1 MTAFTSWQMARRAR
15 EASGVV
21 FAAFVV
27 LGGAFFRAQVL
38 QHQHYRTESAGNR
51 FRQIPLEAPRGDI
64 LDRNGRLIAD
74 NVPGYSIKLIASNE
88 DSLRAVLA
96 RLAALVPDDTIDVDA
111 VVRRWAGAS
120 YQPALVFASGQ
131 FNVLATLEEHRALL
145 PGLVIQREPLRD
157 YPGGAAIG
165 HLVGYVGE
173 ISESELEQNLFPG
186 ARSGEEVGQ
195 RGLEYEYDS
204 LLRGRQGVRYAEVT
218 ASGRTV
224 QDYQSPAVL
233 PPVAGGD
240 LHTTIDLPLQLFVDS
255 MWRADLPTKRGAL
268 VAMTPDGAIL
278 AYYSYPTFDPNDFVG
293 GIDAATWAALNDNP
307 DRPLVNRAIA
317 GKFPPAS
324 PFKLAI
330 AAMALRRGLVTMDSK
345 MPVPCT
351 GEYRFGDRVWKCWN
365 SQGHGALT
373 LRQAIATS
381 CDIYFYQLGQLLG
394 AKAIF
399 QDGIDLGF
407 GDRTGIDLAGESRPT
422 FPSSVKAYINSRGVS
437 TWGNGEVLNL
447 AIGQGHDAQ
456 TLINMVAF
464 YAGLAGS
471 GVKPVPFV
479 VPPPAPLPGRDLGLT
494 PDQLAGLREAMVN
507 VVTHGTAS
515 LSLAH
520 EAGVGQFDVAG
531 KTGSGQ
537 VTGQQDIAWFI
548 SFAPANAARIVVGIE
563 VEEGIEGAFV
573 AKYAVRTIARYLDG
587 RAEKLDDATV
597 TENLGRASP
606 AALRG
611 DSVRPPAD
619 TTPAPRREQP

>member
-1 MTAFTSWQMARRAR
+1 MTAFSSWQMARRAR
-15 EASGVV
+15 GARGVV
-21 FAAFVV
+21 FAAFAV
-27 LGGAFFRAQVL
+27 LGAAFFNAQVL
-38 QHQHYRTESAGNR
+38 QHQRFRTESAGNR
-51 FRQIPLEAPRGDI
+51 FRQIPLEAPRGNI
-64 LDRNGRLIAD
+64 LDRNGRIIAD
-74 NVPGYSIKLIASNE
+74 NVPGYSIKLIASSE

-96 RLAALVPDDTIDVDA
+96 RLQALVPDDTIDVDA
-111 VVRRWAGAS
+111 VVRRWSGAS

-131 FNVLATLEEHRALL
+131 FDILATLEEHRALL

-157 YPGGAAIG
+157 YPAGAALG

-173 ISESELEQNLFPG
+173 INENELEANDFPG

-204 LLRGRQGVRYAEVT
+204 LLRGRQGVSYAEVT

-233 PPVAGGD
+233 PPVAGHD
-240 LHTTIDLPLQLFVDS
+240 VQTTIDLPLQRFVDS

-268 VAMTPDGAIL
+268 VAMTPDGAVR

-293 GIDAATWAALNDNP
+293 GIDATTWAALNDNP
-307 DRPLVNRAIA
+307 DKPLINRVIA
-317 GKFPPAS
+317 GRYPPAS

-330 AAMALRRGLVTMDSK
+330 AAMALRRGLVTMDSR

-351 GEYRFGDRVWKCWN
+351 GEYRFGNRVWKCWN
-365 SQGHGALT
+365 PEGHGSLT

-399 QDGIDLGF
+399 EDGVEMGF
-407 GDRTGIDLAGESRPT
+407 DERSGIDLAGEVRPT
-422 FPSSVKAYINSRGVS
+422 FPTSVKSYVNSRGVS

-447 AIGQGHDAQ
+447 AIGQGRDAQ
-456 TLINMVAF
+456 TLINMVSF
-464 YAGLAGS
+464 YAGLAGH

-479 VPPPAPLPGRDLGLT
+479 VQPRTPLPGRDLGLT
-494 PDQLAGLREAMVN
+494 PDDLAGLRQAMVN
-507 VVTHGTAS
+507 VVTQGTAS
-515 LSLAH
+515 IDLQH
-520 EAGVGQFDVAG
+520 EVGAGEYDVAG

-548 SFAPANAARIVVGIE
+548 AFAPADSARIVVGIE
-563 VEEGIEGAFV
+563 VEEGIHGANV
-573 AKYAVRTIARYLDG
+573 AKYAVRAIARYLDG

-597 TENLGRASP
+597 TENLGAGLHP
-606 AALRG
+606 APPPDTTR
-611 DSVRPPAD
+611 RPP
-619 TTPAPRREQP
+619 PEVP